1 MSRTPSILAIDQGTT
16 GTTCLVLSEDGRVLG
31 RAYSEFTQYFPQP
44 GWVEHDALEIWD
56 VTQAVAREALAS
68 AEGADVRGIGIT
80 NQRET
85 VVLWDRDT
93 LEPVHRA
100 IVWQDRRTAGL
111 CADLKEAGHE
121 PEVRQRTGLVL
132 DPYFSG
138 TKLLWLLR
146 ERPDLRSPGRSGRVG
161 GRNDRHLADRSA
173 HIRDGPRDRS
183 YECFPY
189 AVVQP
194 VPRRV
199 GPVAS
204 RHAGNPAGPSPG
216 GEGEQRRLRNDSR

>member
-85 VVLWDRDT
+85 VVLW
-93 LEPVHRA
+93 
-100 IVWQDRRTAGL
+100 
-111 CADLKEAGHE
+111 
-121 PEVRQRTGLVL
+121 VL
-132 DPYFSG
+132 
-138 TKLLWLLR
+138 L
-146 ERPDLRSPGRSGRVG
+146 
-161 GRNDRHLADRSA
+161 LAD
-173 HIRDGPRDRS
+173 P
-183 YECFPY
+183 
-189 AVVQP
+189 
-194 VPRRV
+194 
-199 GPVAS
+199 AS
-204 RHAGNPAGPSPG
+204 RCPFIGRPS
-216 GEGEQRRLRNDSR
+216 SR